1 MPTDGQS
8 LASDVLKARPK
19 NDLRFIRVVDPV
31 PEDTSSKQALSFSLK
46 RWELPDSR
54 LG

>member
-19 NDLRFIRVVDPV
+19 NDLRFISLVDPI
-31 PEDTSSKQALSFSLK
+31 PGDTSSKQALFFS
-46 RWELPDSR
+46 ET
-54 LG
+54 LGVA